1 MALHNERHEEQFPK
15 TVIVQKTV
23 EDHKAVAS
31 DILGASKNL
40 GQGQADRGPDFVHGI
55 KNITGNDPWNAARC
69 IHGEPTSLQIQPD
82 RDLGKSTKPN
92 CRNVVRDEKD
102 KYRAFGVPT
111 IRTDVPFKDPS
122 KKSVADY
129 QVSINLTPY
138 LTLIFHRITEMSQ
151 RLLTFFSHP
160 TTPSLASERTTSGR

>member
-69 IHGEPTSLQIQPD
+69 IHGEPTAQQIQPD

-111 IRTDVPFKDPS
+111 IRRDVPFKDPS

-129 QVSINLTPY
+129 QVSIN
-138 LTLIFHRITEMSQ
+138 F
-151 RLLTFFSHP
+151 
-160 TTPSLASERTTSGR
+160 PSDQL

>member
-69 IHGEPTSLQIQPD
+69 IHGEPTSQQIQPD

-129 QVSINLTPY
+129 QVSINFPY
-138 LTLIFHRITEMSQ
+138 F
-151 RLLTFFSHP
+151 
-160 TTPSLASERTTSGR
+160 